1 MTGYGKT
8 TAISIALHAAIIV
21 AIASTAS
28 VKGCRMKKQPLEIV
42 DFTIAVE
49 PAGEPEPEP
58 QKPNP
63 PKEEKRP
70 DPPKPDDIAVKQQ
83 KKEPKK
89 PEPPKPKDPPKPQPK
104 PIQKGRRINAPVES
118 KVTPKV
124 KQTLSDEEIKKWLG
138 KRAKIGETTSLPANE
153 KSLNVSILVNSLY
166 EAWLPPPAS
175 ASGSRPATV
184 EFGIASDGTLL
195 NPHIV
200 ESSGSPAYDQT
211 CLDACRRVGRISGL
225 TASFIRE
232 YGAACPVEFR
242 RKE

>member
-21 AIASTAS
+21 AIASAAS
-28 VKGCRMKKQPLEIV
+28 VQGCRMKKQPLEIV

-58 QKPNP
+58 PKPDP
-63 PKEEKRP
+63 PKEQKKP

-83 KKEPKK
+83 KKEQKK
-89 PEPPKPKDPPKPQPK
+89 PDPPKEQKKPDPPKPIK
-104 PIQKGRRINAPVES
+104 KGRRINAPVES
-118 KVTPKV
+118 KVTPKE
-124 KQTLSDEEIKKWLG
+124 KQTLTDEEIKKWLG
-138 KRAKIGETTSLPANE
+138 KRAKIGETTSLPTNE
-153 KSLNVSILVNSLY
+153 RSLNVSILVNSLY

-195 NPHIV
+195 NPRIV

-232 YGAACPVEFR
+232 YGTACPVEFR